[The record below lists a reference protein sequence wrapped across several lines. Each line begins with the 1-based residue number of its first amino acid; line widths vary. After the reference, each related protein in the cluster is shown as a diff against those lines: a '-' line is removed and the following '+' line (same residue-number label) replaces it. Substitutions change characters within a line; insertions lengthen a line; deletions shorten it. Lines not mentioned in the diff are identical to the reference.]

1 LETSFFVIKVEMM
14 RGIAKLQ
21 SGLRRLFTVNY
32 RLLFY
37 WSFFTL
43 PIVLTGQ
50 NLYWQPKSIVKFW
63 DRYIN
68 PLEFR
73 TPLKFMPFDVKG
85 GMVPFGG
92 PDMFRTF
99 PFSMFREDHSVVVLD
114 STESEM
120 STIRSLANRIAL
132 VVEVDLLKINPS
144 QWLVPGSLVD
154 IMVGVGLRTNQML
167 YSPALPDNWP
177 QATYEYKFAPVF
189 HQAMLHAA
197 FIHQR
202 SEKWFAYFQAARGA
216 AIGSVYRFSSVE
228 RYLSGDGSSRDYV
241 LGLKFFR
248 PGGGGARYTLGAE
261 LRYHRLE
268 VPELDDSDNLS
279 PIEGLQMRYLGA
291 FLTFGVAFGGR
302 STPADRAKRD
312 LYTGDYISAESNLQA
327 FLLEYPR
334 HSKVRRARKLLSI
347 AEKWVP
353 YQQVDLA
360 RTAQQQGRLEEALQW
375 LDEAETRADT
385 TLMPTIDRV
394 RAEVGYV
401 YLQYA
406 DSMLRRGELENT
418 NRMLGHARLL
428 MPPQEDLV
436 DQYDAEVLIR
446 QGHIL
451 RTEGAFMAALKK
463 YDLAIGADTSRR
475 VEIEGFKVRVAE
487 DLLQEAE
494 AAADRS
500 ALALAL
506 ESLKLSRALDP
517 RRKVEVDDMITELE
531 RRLDRLI
538 QGEIR
543 QSMEDQLQEARELRQ
558 KVPSSKPRIG
568 LLVAQIEDILGPPDF
583 VAQGTDRFGINH
595 QLWEYRGG
603 EYPGLYYFENYI
615 LSRMEPLP
623 ER

>member
-1 LETSFFVIKVEMM
+1 M
-14 RGIAKLQ
+14 RRNAKLQ
-21 SGLRRLFTVNY
+21 SGLHSLFKVNRRLP
-32 RLLFY
+32 LY
-37 WSFFTL
+37 WLIFTL
-43 PIVLTGQ
+43 PIVASGQ

-63 DRYIN
+63 DLHIN

-73 TPLKFMPFDVKG
+73 TPLRFMPFDVKG
-85 GMVPFGG
+85 GIVPYGG
-92 PDMFRTF
+92 PQMFRTF
-99 PFSMFREDHSVVVLD
+99 PISIFREDHSVVVLD

-120 STIRSLANRIAL
+120 STIRSLFSRMG
-132 VVEVDLLKINPS
+132 VTVEVDLLKINPS
-144 QWLVPGSLVD
+144 QRLVPGSLVD
-154 IMVGVGLRTNQML
+154 MMVGIGLRTHQVL
-167 YSPALPDNWP
+167 FSPALPNNWP
-177 QATYEYKFAPVF
+177 QGTYAYKFAPIF
-189 HQAMLHAA
+189 HEAMLHAA
-197 FIHQR
+197 LIHQR
-202 SEKWFAYFQAARGA
+202 SEKWFAYFQAARGV
-216 AIGSVYRFSSVE
+216 AIGSVYRYSAVE
-228 RYLSGDGSSRDYV
+228 RYLNGQGSTEDYI
-241 LGLKFFR
+241 LGLKFLR
-248 PGGGGARYTLGAE
+248 SNAASARYTLGAE
-261 LRYHRLE
+261 LRYHLLDI
-268 VPELDDSDNLS
+268 PELDDADNLS

-291 FLTFGVAFGGR
+291 FLTFGVAFGGHA
-302 STPADRAKRD
+302 TTADRAKRD

-327 FLLEYPR
+327 FLLEYPG
-334 HSKVRRARKLLSI
+334 HSKVRRARRLLSI

-360 RTAQQQGRLEEALQW
+360 RTAQQQGRLEDALQW

-385 TLMPTIDRV
+385 ALMPTIDRV

-406 DSMLRRGELENT
+406 DSLLRRGALEKT

-428 MPPQEDLV
+428 MPPSEDLV

-451 RTEGAFMAALKK
+451 RSEGAFMAALKK
-463 YDLAIGADTSRR
+463 YDLAIGSDTSRR
-475 VEIEGFKVRVAE
+475 VEIEGFKVRIAE

-494 AAADRS
+494 TASNRS

-517 RRKVEVDDMITELE
+517 RRKAEVDDMITELE
-531 RRLDRLI
+531 RRLDRVI

-568 LLVAQIEDILGPPDF
+568 LLVAQIEDILGPPDYIT
-583 VAQGTDRFGINH
+583 QGTDRFGINH
-595 QLWEYRGG
+595 QLWEYQGG